1 MDLLKIE
8 NFRFTYPSRSVPA
21 IDGITLNIKK
31 GEFIT
36 VCGPSGCGKSTLLR
50 HIKPSLAPHGSLSG
64 SVAIDGRSTNDLTQ
78 REECELIGFV
88 MQSPED
94 QLVTDKVW
102 HELAFGLERLG
113 LPSADIRAR
122 VAETAE
128 YFGIADKFEAN
139 VAELSGGEKQLVNLA
154 SVMAMRPEILIL
166 DEPTSQL
173 DPIAASEYLASIS
186 RLNRELGITVILAEH
201 RLEDTFAISDRVIVM
216 NQGHI
221 IADAPPH
228 EIGAGLP
235 REFHYYMPTAARVH
249 AALKMSG
256 DTPITVREGREVI
269 NEYLKGHEPIHLER
283 TPACSGEVL
292 LAAKELYYRYEPSL
306 PDIISALSLE
316 VKAGELLSILG
327 GNGSG
332 KSTALAL
339 LAGVYNSQSGEIIR
353 NGKCSLLPQ
362 DPTTLFT
369 CSTVREELCEISDDF
384 DKIAQLCQ
392 IEDLLDFHPFD
403 LSGGERQRAA
413 LAKILLCDPDI
424 ILVDEPT
431 KGMDYAFKIT
441 LEKIFKALLNEGKA
455 IIMVSHD
462 AEFCADIS
470 DRCALFFGGAV
481 ISEAPPREFF
491 S

>member
-235 REFHYYMPTAARVH
+235 REFH
-249 AALKMSG
+249 
-256 DTPITVREGREVI
+256 
-269 NEYLKGHEPIHLER
+269 
-283 TPACSGEVL
+283 
-292 LAAKELYYRYEPSL
+292 
-306 PDIISALSLE
+306 
-316 VKAGELLSILG
+316 
-327 GNGSG
+327 
-332 KSTALAL
+332 
-339 LAGVYNSQSGEIIR
+339 
-353 NGKCSLLPQ
+353 
-362 DPTTLFT
+362 
-369 CSTVREELCEISDDF
+369 
-384 DKIAQLCQ
+384 
-392 IEDLLDFHPFD
+392 
-403 LSGGERQRAA
+403 
-413 LAKILLCDPDI
+413 
-424 ILVDEPT
+424 
-431 KGMDYAFKIT
+431 
-441 LEKIFKALLNEGKA
+441 
-455 IIMVSHD
+455 
-462 AEFCADIS
+462 
-470 DRCALFFGGAV
+470 
-481 ISEAPPREFF
+481 
-491 S
+491 